1 MADIHY
7 NRTTNLERREKIIS
21 LEVWFKTGT
30 NHRRSWIIASN
41 GIQCSKQIPSKAYL
55 PGKPGWKERTV
66 STADIVEFVEY
77 SKLTKP
83 SSYASEIRQALV
95 GNGICAAANAPSR
108 SNWRHSKERPNF
120 HFQNTLFALK
130 SCSVAHLQ
138 RNSQTCL
145 QNIEVTLE
153 TLRKISSNSCHKVQ
167 NELSNLLAQVAT
179 CSTQTVNQNTNVL
192 VEVCKVPI
200 KKTSGLTVNIRH
212 SNLTKNLVSN

>member
-1 MADIHY
+1 MMADIHY

-145 QNIEVTLE
+145 QNMEVTLE
-153 TLRKISSNSCHKVQ
+153 TFRQMPSKEH
-167 NELSNLLAQVAT
+167 
-179 CSTQTVNQNTNVL
+179 L
-192 VEVCKVPI
+192 V
-200 KKTSGLTVNIRH
+200 
-212 SNLTKNLVSN
+212 